1 MINDLS
7 APAPS
12 AGVDPHLTAEPSDYA
27 ALLKPRV
34 MSLSVFTALV
44 GMVAAPGQI
53 GNWGLAILSMI
64 AIALGA
70 GASAALNMWW
80 DADIDGRM
88 SRTAKRPIPQ
98 GKVPAAEAFG
108 LGIVLS
114 ALSVWLLA
122 LSGGY
127 LAAMLLAV
135 TIGFYVL
142 VYSML
147 LKRRTPQNIVIGG
160 AAGAL
165 PPVVG
170 YAAVTGQASLEA
182 WALFGLIF
190 LWTPPHFWA
199 LSLLKKADYEA
210 AGIPMLP
217 NVAGDEATH
226 RQIVLYTVILVALAP
241 ALALLPIAGLFYVG
255 ASIILGAE
263 FLRRALLL
271 KKEPTT
277 RLAGGLFAYSIF
289 YLFAVFLVILMEHW
303 VGLHG

>member
-1 MINDLS
+1 MND
-7 APAPS
+7 AATENDIPA
-12 AGVDPHLTAEPSDYA
+12 HLTASARDYA
-27 ALLKPRV
+27 SLLKPRV
-34 MSLSVFTALV
+34 MSLSIFTAMV
-44 GMVAAPGQI
+44 GMVVAPGPVPS
-53 GNWGLAILSMI
+53 WGLAVLSVI

-80 DADIDGRM
+80 DSDIDGRM
-88 SRTAKRPIPQ
+88 ARTAARPIPT

-127 LAAMLLAV
+127 LAAGLLAV
-135 TIGFYVL
+135 TIGFYVV

-170 YAAVTGQASLEA
+170 YAAVTGAAPLEA
-182 WALFGLIF
+182 WLLFALIF
-190 LWTPPHFWA
+190 IWTPPHFWA
-199 LSLLKKADYEA
+199 LSLLKKGDYEA

-217 NVAGDEATH
+217 NVKGDAVTREEIF
-226 RQIVLYTVILVALAP
+226 RYSVALVVLAP
-241 ALALLPIAGLFYVG
+241 MLAVAPLAGWLY
-255 ASIILGAE
+255 AAAAIILGAE
-263 FLRRALLL
+263 FLRRAYLLRRS
-271 KKEPTT
+271 PDNTG
-277 RLAGGLFAYSIF
+277 AGGLFGFSIF
-289 YLFAVFLVILMEHW
+289 YLFALFLVLLIEHW
-303 VGLHG
+303 AGFHG

>member
-1 MINDLS
+1 
-7 APAPS
+7 
-12 AGVDPHLTAEPSDYA
+12 
-27 ALLKPRV
+27 
-34 MSLSVFTALV
+34 
-44 GMVAAPGQI
+44 
-53 GNWGLAILSMI
+53 
-64 AIALGA
+64 
-70 GASAALNMWW
+70 
-80 DADIDGRM
+80 
-88 SRTAKRPIPQ
+88 
-98 GKVPAAEAFG
+98 
-108 LGIVLS
+108 
-114 ALSVWLLA
+114 
-122 LSGGY
+122 
-127 LAAMLLAV
+127 AV

-226 RQIVLYTVILVALAP
+226 RQIVLYTVILVAMAP

-289 YLFAVFLVILMEHW
+289 YLFALFLVILMEHW